1 MNTFLSQTLFKLN
14 WRTVIM
20 ILFIVI
26 IWAGTGNIKKFVKI
40 HSLRSIYVSKTMPI
54 SFFSLLLQL
63 EYQRILFGSVIKT
76 RKPKTRHFIIFNESP
91 ILFLHFLNHGPI
103 MRKCLLRSLSTF
115 ITYKIATWVEH
126 SYLKI
131 NGTSLG
137 GGLCPNPDNLG
148 A

>member
-1 MNTFLSQTLFKLN
+1 MIIIILKFHNETKIISKSLLKYILCNHLFTPELY
-14 WRTVIM
+14 
-20 ILFIVI
+20 
-26 IWAGTGNIKKFVKI
+26 
-40 HSLRSIYVSKTMPI
+40 IYISKAMPI
-54 SFFSLLLQL
+54 SFFSLLIQL

-76 RKPKTRHFIIFNESP
+76 RKPKTRHFIISYESP

-103 MRKCLLRSLSTF
+103 TRKCLLRSLSTF

>member
-1 MNTFLSQTLFKLN
+1 MFHFSKLYIHNHYDSWISQWNKDH
-14 WRTVIM
+14 
-20 ILFIVI
+20 
-26 IWAGTGNIKKFVKI
+26 IKRFVKI
-40 HSLRSIYVSKTMPI
+40 YTLQSFARICTYISISKTLPI
-54 SFFSLLLQL
+54 SFFSLLIQL

-103 MRKCLLRSLSTF
+103 TRKCLLRSLSTF
-115 ITYKIATWVEH
+115 ITYKITTWVEH

>member
-1 MNTFLSQTLFKLN
+1 MILEFHNETKIISKGLLFRKNMYIHIYIQTL
-14 WRTVIM
+14 
-20 ILFIVI
+20 
-26 IWAGTGNIKKFVKI
+26 
-40 HSLRSIYVSKTMPI
+40 PI
-54 SFFSLLLQL
+54 SFFSLLIQL

-76 RKPKTRHFIIFNESP
+76 RKPETRHFIIFNESP
-91 ILFLHFLNHGPI
+91 ILFLHFLKHSPI
-103 MRKCLLRSLSTF
+103 TRKCLLRSLSTF
-115 ITYKIATWVEH
+115 ITYKITTWVEH